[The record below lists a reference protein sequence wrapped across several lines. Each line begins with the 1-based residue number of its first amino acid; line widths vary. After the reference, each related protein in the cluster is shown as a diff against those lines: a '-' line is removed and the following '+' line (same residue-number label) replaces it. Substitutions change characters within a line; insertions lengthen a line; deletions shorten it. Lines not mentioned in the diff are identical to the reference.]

1 MSTALHLLIALH
13 LLVVHIDDI
22 TRPIAIC
29 NDTYKFV
36 PYPYSILQEFVLDNK
51 LMVTSDLEVVRKLHT

>member
-1 MSTALHLLIALH
+1 MPIVPAALHLPVAR
-13 LLVVHIDDI
+13 VDDI

-36 PYPYSILQEFVLDNK
+36 AYLYSILQKFAVDK
-51 LMVTSDLEVVRKLHT
+51 SDGYESP